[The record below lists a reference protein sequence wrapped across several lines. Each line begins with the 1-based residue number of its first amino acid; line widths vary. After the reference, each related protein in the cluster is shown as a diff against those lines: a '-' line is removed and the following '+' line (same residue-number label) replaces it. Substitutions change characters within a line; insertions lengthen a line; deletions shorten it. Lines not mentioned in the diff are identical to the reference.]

1 MQKNVDGRSRSN
13 SQHRSATRPLLTVA
27 DVADWFEVSET
38 QVVDL
43 LKHRAI
49 PGVQVDG
56 VWRFSR
62 DKLERWVLDAI

>member
-1 MQKNVDGRSRSN
+1 
-13 SQHRSATRPLLTVA
+13 LTVA

-62 DKLERWVLDAI
+62 DKLERWVLDAIRTR